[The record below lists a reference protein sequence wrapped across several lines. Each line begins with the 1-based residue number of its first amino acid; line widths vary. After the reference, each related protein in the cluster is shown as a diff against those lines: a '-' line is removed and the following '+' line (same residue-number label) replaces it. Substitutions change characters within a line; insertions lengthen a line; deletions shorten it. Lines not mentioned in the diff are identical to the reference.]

1 MMHWYEQWKPEFQR
15 LGHINVG
22 NEGKA
27 QCGLRKGQTE
37 WKEGIRGSVRPEKMN
52 TTYYYQILVRDTVV
66 RQKQPSR
73 HKLKQAQRTKAEFRS
88 KIISSSHWGVAS
100 Q

>member
-15 LGHINVG
+15 LGH

-52 TTYYYQILVRDTVV
+52 TTYYYQILVGDTVV
-66 RQKQPSR
+66 R

>member
-37 WKEGIRGSVRPEKMN
+37 RKEGIRGSVRPEKMN
-52 TTYYYQILVRDTVV
+52 TTYYYQILVGDTVV
-66 RQKQPSR
+66 R

>member
-22 NEGKA
+22 SKGKA

-37 WKEGIRGSVRPEKMN
+37 LKEGIRGSVRPEKMN
-52 TTYYYQILVRDTVV
+52 TTYYYQILVGDTVSDISSN
-66 RQKQPSR
+66 RHNEQKQSLEAR
-73 HKLKQAQRTKAEFRS
+73 LFHQVTGEWLV
-88 KIISSSHWGVAS
+88 SSNNRL
-100 Q
+100 